1 MDPLTIAAILTAI
14 STIAGF
20 ANTGIDFSGNKA
32 LQEDAQ
38 TYNSLEAVL
47 AREFQRKEAASARQ
61 FSHDEA
67 VLAREF
73 TERMDN
79 TKYQR
84 QIADMLAAGINPA
97 MILGG
102 VSSMNSSPMANTTS
116 GSTAYAA
123 SSGASSFRSNFSHDI
138 TSGINSALQLT
149 LSQNLKN
156 DKFVKQFAN
165 NLSATTGKS
174 LKNSPDWLSDY
185 EKNFESG
192 VVDL

>member
-1 MDPLTIAAILTAI
+1 MNPLMLIPLI
-14 STIAGF
+14 SSIAGL
-20 ANTGIDFSGNKA
+20 ANTGADYAGNKA

-38 TYNSLEAVL
+38 KFNSLEAAL
-47 AREFQRKEAASARQ
+47 ARAFQRSEAATARK

-67 VLAREF
+67 ALAREF
-73 TERMDN
+73 LMNMEN

-84 QIADMLAAGINPA
+84 QVADMSAAGINPA

-102 VSSMNSSPMANTTS
+102 VSSMSSAPMANTTS
-116 GSTAYAA
+116 GSGAAMA

-138 TSGINSALQLT
+138 SSGINSALQLT

-165 NLSATTGKS
+165 NLSITTSKA
-174 LKNSPDWLSDY
+174 LNSNPDWLSDY